1 MRVDAPAQTTEP
13 VRLAELVAS
22 FSLASDLGT
31 GMPMEW
37 AVRSCVIAVRL
48 GEVAGLDE
56 TALQNLY
63 YLSLLSLI
71 GCTADSYRFAEM
83 VGDEMAITG
92 GEGQTVDWGHNM
104 AAMRHMIRH
113 VGEGQSP
120 LRRARMVAGLFT
132 AGKEVWVEG
141 SRGHCEVAQRLSER
155 LGVAPAIQPLLVQVF
170 ERWDGRGRPDGVKGE
185 AIALPVRISQ
195 LARDAEIFH
204 RLHGLD
210 AAIAIARER
219 RGAGHDPR
227 LVDQFCRHAA
237 TICADLTV
245 DSAWET
251 VLEIEPG
258 SRPVMARDQ
267 LDDAALAIAD
277 FADLK
282 LPFTLGH
289 SRGVAALAEAAG
301 RRCRLPEEDLTALR
315 RAGLMHDLGRV
326 GVSASIW
333 CKAGNLTEGE
343 WERVRLHPYY
353 TERVLVRSKALAPL
367 GVLAAQHHE
376 RVDGSGYHRGLAGGM
391 IPPAARLL
399 AAADVYQALTEDRP
413 YRPARQP
420 EQAAAEVEREVKSGR
435 LDPEAASAVL
445 AAAGHRVRPARKEIV
460 AGLSEREVEV
470 LRLLARGLSNREMA
484 GQLFISKE
492 TVSHHVR
499 HIYDKIGVSTRPAAT
514 LFAVQH
520 GLLEPAASGR

>member
-1 MRVDAPAQTTEP
+1 MRVDTLAQTTEP

-37 AVRSCVIAVRL
+37 AVRSCVIAIRL
-48 GEVAGLDE
+48 GEAVGHDE
-56 TALQNLY
+56 AVLRDVY
-63 YLSLLSLI
+63 YLSLLALI
-71 GCTADSYRFAEM
+71 GCTADSHRFAEM

-92 GEGQTVDWGHNM
+92 GEGQTVDWGNNR
-104 AAMRHMIRH
+104 AAMSYLVRR
-113 VGEGQSP
+113 VGSGQPP
-120 LRRARMVAGLFT
+120 LRRARMLAGFLA
-132 AGKEVWVEG
+132 AGKGIWVEG
-141 SRGHCEVAQRLSER
+141 ARAHCEVAQQLSER
-155 LGVAPAIQPLLVQVF
+155 LGIAASIQPLLFQVF
-170 ERWDGRGRPDGVKGE
+170 ERWDGRGRPNGIKGE
-185 AIALPVRISQ
+185 EIALPVRVGQ
-195 LARDAEIFH
+195 LARDVEIFH

-210 AAIAIARER
+210 AAVAMARDR
-219 RGAGHDPR
+219 SGSSHDPR
-227 LVDQFCRHAA
+227 LVEQFCRHAA
-237 TICADLTV
+237 TICAGLSI

-251 VLEIEPG
+251 VLAIEPG
-258 SRPVMARDQ
+258 PRPVMAGDQ
-267 LDDAALAIAD
+267 LDAAAPSVAD

-282 LPFTLGH
+282 LPFTVGH

-301 RRCRLPEEDLTALR
+301 RRCRLPEGDLVAIR

-333 CKAGNLTEGE
+333 CKPGTLAEGE

-353 TERVLVRSKALAPL
+353 TERILARSKALAPL
-367 GVLAAQHHE
+367 GLLAAQHHE

-391 IPPAARLL
+391 IPPIARLL
-399 AAADVYQALTEDRP
+399 AAADVYQALTEERP
-413 YRPARQP
+413 YRPARAP
-420 EQAAAEVEREVKSGR
+420 EQAAAEVEREVKNGR
-435 LDPEAASAVL
+435 LDAEAANAVL
-445 AAAGHRVRPARKEIV
+445 AAAGHRVRPARKEMA

-492 TVSHHVR
+492 TVNHHVR
-499 HIYDKIGVSTRPAAT
+499 HIYDKLGVSTRPAAT

-520 GLLEPAASGR
+520 GLLEPVLPIR

>member
-1 MRVDAPAQTTEP
+1 MDVNPAVRASTP
-13 VRLAELVAS
+13 VRLAELVAA

-37 AVRSCVIAVRL
+37 AVRSTVIAVRL

-56 TALQNLY
+56 AALQDVY
-63 YLSLLSLI
+63 YLSLLALI
-71 GCTADSYRFAEM
+71 GCTADASRFAEL
-83 VGDEMAITG
+83 VGDELALTG
-92 GEGQTVDWGHNM
+92 GEGQTVDWGNSK
-104 AAMRHMIRH
+104 AAMSYLVRHI
-113 VGEGQSP
+113 GSGQPP
-120 LRRARMVAGLFT
+120 LRRARMVAGFFA

-141 SRGHCEVAQRLSER
+141 SRGHCEVAQRLSDR
-155 LGVAPAIQPLLVQVF
+155 LGIAASVRPLLLQVF
-170 ERWDGRGRPDGVKGE
+170 ERWDGRGRPNGIKGE
-185 AIALPVRISQ
+185 AIALPVRAGA
-195 LARDAEIFH
+195 LARDIEVFH

-210 AAIAIARER
+210 AAVAMARDR
-219 RGAGHDPR
+219 SGSSHDPR
-227 LVDQFCRHAA
+227 LVEQFCRHAES
-237 TICADLTV
+237 ICADLTI

-251 VLEIEPG
+251 VLAIEPG
-258 SRPVMARDQ
+258 PRPVMASDE
-267 LDDAALAIAD
+267 LDDAALAVAD

-301 RRCRLPEEDLTALR
+301 RRCRLPEDDLAALR
-315 RAGLMHDLGRV
+315 RAGLVHDLGRV
-326 GVSASIW
+326 GVTASIW
-333 CKAGNLTEGE
+333 CKAGTLTEGE

-353 TERVLVRSKALAPL
+353 TERVLSRAKALAPL
-367 GVLAAQHHE
+367 GLLAAQHHE
-376 RVDGSGYHRGLAGGM
+376 RIDGSGYHRGLAGGA
-391 IPPAARLL
+391 ISPAARLL

-420 EQAAAEVEREVKSGR
+420 EQAAAELEREVKSGR
-435 LDPEAASAVL
+435 LDPEVANAVL
-445 AAAGHRVRPARKEIV
+445 VAAGHRVKPARKELV

-492 TVSHHVR
+492 TVNNHVR

-520 GLLEPAASGR
+520 GLLEPAAQAR

>member
-1 MRVDAPAQTTEP
+1 MRVDTSIQTAAP

-37 AVRSCVIAVRL
+37 AVRSAVIAVRL

-56 TALQNLY
+56 ARLQDVY
-63 YLSLLSLI
+63 YLSLLALI
-71 GCTADSYRFAEM
+71 GCTADASRFAEL
-83 VGDEMAITG
+83 VGDELALTG
-92 GEGQTVDWGHNM
+92 GEGQTVDWGNSK
-104 AAMRHMIRH
+104 AAMSYLIRH
-113 VGEGQSP
+113 VGAGLPP
-120 LRRARMVAGLFT
+120 LRRARILAGFFT

-155 LGVAPAIQPLLVQVF
+155 LGVAPSILPLLDQVF
-170 ERWDGRGRPDGVKGE
+170 ERWDGRGRPNAIKGE
-185 AIALPVRISQ
+185 AIALPVRVGQ
-195 LARDAEIFH
+195 LARDIEIFH
-204 RLHGLD
+204 RLDGID
-210 AAIAIARER
+210 AAVAMARER
-219 RGAGHDPR
+219 SGSSHAPN
-227 LVDQFCRHAA
+227 LVEHFCRHAG
-237 TICADLTV
+237 TICADLTIE
-245 DSAWET
+245 SAWET
-251 VLEIEPG
+251 VLAIEPG
-258 SRPVMARDQ
+258 PRPVMAREQ

-301 RRCRLPEEDLTALR
+301 RRCRLPEEDLAAIR

-333 CKAGNLTEGE
+333 CKAGGLTEGE

-353 TERVLVRSKALAPL
+353 TERVLARSKALAPL
-367 GVLAAQHHE
+367 GHLAAQHHE
-376 RVDGSGYHRGLAGGM
+376 RIDGSGYHRGLAGGM
-391 IPPAARLL
+391 IPPTARLL

-413 YRPARQP
+413 YRPARRP
-420 EQAAAEVEREVKSGR
+420 EQAAAELEREVKSGR
-435 LDPEAASAVL
+435 LDSEAANAVL
-445 AAAGHRVRPARKEIV
+445 AAAGHRVRPARRELV

-470 LRLLARGLSNREMA
+470 LRLLARGLSNREM
-484 GQLFISKE
+484 GRELSISKE
-492 TVSHHVR
+492 TVNHHVR
-499 HIYDKIGVSTRPAAT
+499 HIYDKIGVSTRPSAT

-520 GLLEPAASGR
+520 GLLEPTTSAV